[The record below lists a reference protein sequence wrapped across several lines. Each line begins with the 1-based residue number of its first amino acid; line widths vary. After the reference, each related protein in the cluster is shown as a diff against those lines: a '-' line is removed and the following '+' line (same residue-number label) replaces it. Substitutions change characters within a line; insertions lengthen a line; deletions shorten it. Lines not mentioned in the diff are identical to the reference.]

1 MMAEPKYKINT
12 KEKLTRVAGDLQKV
26 LGVRG
31 PAPAAPPAEGAAAPK
46 KP

>member
-12 KEKLTRVAGDLQKV
+12 KDKLTRVAGDLQKV

-31 PAPAAPPAEGAAAPK
+31 SAPAKTPAKGEVPPK

>member
-1 MMAEPKYKINT
+1 MAEQKYKVDT
-12 KEKLTRVAGDLQKV
+12 KGKLTKVAEDLQKV

-31 PAPAAPPAEGAAAPK
+31 TAPPKRPAEGAAAPK